1 MLFIKIELWPGGD
14 RTRKRELGQMT
25 IGNIGGDIERG
36 DYAVHATEH
45 PSDITGLPKGMDE
58 QFVVKNHKRRQ
69 SVWALVGLAA
79 VRAVAHHG
87 MKEVRAELAEERAA
101 LRVVGA
107 TKKHMENGRG

>member
-1 MLFIKIELWPGGD
+1 MLFIKVELWPGGD

-25 IGNIGGDIERG
+25 IGNIGGDTERG
-36 DYAVHATEH
+36 DYAVHTTEH

-58 QFVVKNHKRRQ
+58 QFVFKNHKRRQ

-87 MKEVRAELAEERAA
+87 MKEVRAELKEERE
-101 LRVVGA
+101 R
-107 TKKHMENGRG
+107 KRG